1 LQSIATVGKQY
12 AQLQT
17 IVKGEYADGVNAAR
31 RPTLADVAAAA
42 GVSPSTAS
50 RALADNPLVNSQT
63 RERVWEAAR
72 RLAFEPNQMARSL
85 RTRSSRLVG
94 MLLPDVAVAS
104 YASALRGAQRVLEDA
119 GYQVMAMNTG
129 RDPEH
134 ERAALRTLYGRHV
147 DGVLVATSGGFVE
160 NETPVVFFDHVL
172 AGRGLGFATPDN
184 HGGVSALVRH
194 LVEAHG
200 HERIAYLGAPLEAAP
215 GGPRLDHGSA
225 SERLE
230 AFRHVMGTLR
240 LPVVPEYLAA
250 GDHAWSDVSAG
261 RAARALL
268 ELSEPPTA
276 IVAASDT
283 LALGALRELRRM
295 GKRVP
300 GDVALVCFDDP
311 IDGDL
316 LDPALTALTRHYG
329 DLGELAAGLLLEGL
343 RGAVQSEPAE
353 IRVPLELVV
362 RASCGC

>member
-1 LQSIATVGKQY
+1 
-12 AQLQT
+12 
-17 IVKGEYADGVNAAR
+17 VNAVR

-50 RALADNPLVNSQT
+50 RALADNPLVNSET

-129 RDPEH
+129 RDSEH

-160 NETPVVFFDHVL
+160 NETPVVFFDHAL
-172 AGRGLGFATPDN
+172 AGRGLGFAMADN
-184 HGGVSALVRH
+184 HGGVSTLVRH

-200 HERIAYLGAPLEAAP
+200 HERIAYIGAPFEAAP
-215 GGPRLDHGSA
+215 GGPRLDCGSA
-225 SERLE
+225 AERLN
-230 AFRHVMGTLR
+230 AFHHVMGTLR

-250 GDHAWSDVSAG
+250 GDHAWSDLSG
-261 RAARALL
+261 SRAARSLL
-268 ELSEPPTA
+268 ELSDPPTA

-283 LALGALRELRRM
+283 LALGVLRELRRM
-295 GKRVP
+295 GKRAP
-300 GDVALVCFDDP
+300 GDVALVSFDDP
-311 IDGDL
+311 TGGDL
-316 LDPALTALTRHYG
+316 LDPPLTALTRHYG

-343 RGAVQSEPAE
+343 RGAVPSEPTE